1 MVGEAAKRGN
11 LPRTRQI
18 LIACSAVSIPMDED
32 TERLRDI
39 FLDVTETDTVTES
52 QTASPGTLAGGDAD
66 ALARL
71 STVIEEMR
79 QAISFETDLSTDTL
93 ARIVRAFYAGET
105 DDAIA
110 STLDIPIAT
119 VFAARMDLH
128 LFRESDLPA
137 GVDPET
143 LDTHADAT
151 ETALAERLDTDPETI
166 RRARHVRAAREAA
179 RDVSDRFRDA
189 FADVLTAAGLET
201 SMTAGIREDGLWE
214 ATEDIDSLEDDAD
227 VDF

>member
-1 MVGEAAKRGN
+1 
-11 LPRTRQI
+11 
-18 LIACSAVSIPMDED
+18 MDED

-52 QTASPGTLAGGDAD
+52 QTASPGTLAGEDAD
-66 ALARL
+66 AIARL
-71 STVIEEMR
+71 SAVIEEMR
-79 QAISFETDLSTDTL
+79 RATSFETDLSTDTL
-93 ARIVRAFYAGET
+93 ARIVRAFYAGES

-110 STLDIPIAT
+110 STLDIQTAT

-128 LFRESDLPA
+128 LVRESDLPT

-143 LDTHADAT
+143 LEAHADAPAA
-151 ETALAERLDTDPETI
+151 ALADRLDTTPETI
-166 RRARHVRAAREAA
+166 RRARRVCAAHEAA

-189 FADVLTAAGLET
+189 FTDVLTAAGLET
-201 SMTAGIREDGLWE
+201 TMTAGIREDGLGE